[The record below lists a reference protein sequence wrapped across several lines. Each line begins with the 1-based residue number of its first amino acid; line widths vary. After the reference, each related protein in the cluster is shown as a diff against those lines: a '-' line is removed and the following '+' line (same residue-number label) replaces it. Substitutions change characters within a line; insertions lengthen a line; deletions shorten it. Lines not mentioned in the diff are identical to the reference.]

1 MTHDSEPEKKTRE
14 NRLSV
19 SHCLCHFLWDSGVFS
34 IHLIKQVT
42 LAEGTDGE
50 HFEAAQL

>member
-1 MTHDSEPEKKTRE
+1 MAVNLKKKETRV
-14 NRLSV
+14 NKQTV
-19 SHCLCHFLWDSGVFS
+19 SHCLSHFLWDSGVFS